1 MVNTLRI
8 VLGYFKNNV
17 FNILLNLKGD
27 FMKPS
32 KFMSYTNSYY
42 STKDK
47 MIAGEA
53 EWQKIVKKNFVK
65 FKKAGA
71 IRQTVSEI
79 WNKEEIRIRE
89 MWEYRNEESFINCQ
103 KLIEEIEFELNEKY
117 DLKTKTFSNKGVI
130 LYENDF

>member
-1 MVNTLRI
+1 
-8 VLGYFKNNV
+8 
-17 FNILLNLKGD
+17 
-27 FMKPS
+27 MKPS
-32 KFMSYTNSYY
+32 KYMSYTNSHY
-42 STKDK
+42 STKDD
-47 MIAGEA
+47 MILGEA

-89 MWEYRNEESFINCQ
+89 MWEYKNEESFINCQ
-103 KLIEEIEFELNEKY
+103 KLVEEIEVELNEKY
-117 DLKTKTFSNKGVI
+117 KLKTKTFSNKGVI

>member
-1 MVNTLRI
+1 
-8 VLGYFKNNV
+8 
-17 FNILLNLKGD
+17 
-27 FMKPS
+27 MKSS

-42 STKDK
+42 KTIDD
-47 MIAGEA
+47 MNTGEI
-53 EWQKIVKKNFVK
+53 EWQKIVKKNPYK

-89 MWEYRNEESFINCQ
+89 MWEYKNEEAFINCQ
-103 KLIEEIEFELNEKY
+103 KLIKELEIELNEKH
-117 DLKTKTFSNKGVI
+117 DLGTKTYSNRGVI

>member
-89 MWEYRNEESFINCQ
+89 MWEYKNEESFINCQ

>member
-1 MVNTLRI
+1 MVTTLRI

-89 MWEYRNEESFINCQ
+89 MWEYKNEESFINCQ

>member
-1 MVNTLRI
+1 
-8 VLGYFKNNV
+8 
-17 FNILLNLKGD
+17 
-27 FMKPS
+27 MKPS
-32 KFMSYTNSYY
+32 KYMSYTNSYY
-42 STKDK
+42 STKDG
-47 MIAGEA
+47 MILGEA

-89 MWEYRNEESFINCQ
+89 MWEYKNEESFINCQ
-103 KLIEEIEFELNEKY
+103 KLIEEIEVELNEKY
-117 DLKTKTFSNKGVI
+117 ELKTKTFSNKGVI

>member
-1 MVNTLRI
+1 
-8 VLGYFKNNV
+8 
-17 FNILLNLKGD
+17 
-27 FMKPS
+27 MKPS
-32 KFMSYTNSYY
+32 KYMSYTNSYY
-42 STKDK
+42 SIKDN
-47 MIAGEA
+47 MISGEA

-89 MWEYRNEESFINCQ
+89 MWEYKNEESFINCQ
-103 KLIEEIEFELNEKY
+103 KLIKEIEIELNKKY
-117 DLKTKTFSNKGVI
+117 DLETKTFSNRGVI

>member
-1 MVNTLRI
+1 MVSDQ
-8 VLGYFKNNV
+8 FKNNL
-17 FNILLNLKGD
+17 FNILFNCNGN
-27 FMKPS
+27 FMKSS

-42 STKDK
+42 KTKDD
-47 MIAGEA
+47 MNAGET
-53 EWQKIVKKNFVK
+53 EWQKIVKKNFDR

-89 MWEYRNEESFINCQ
+89 MWEYENEEAFINCQ
-103 KLIEEIEFELNEKY
+103 KLIKEIEIELNKKY
-117 DLKTKTFSNKGVI
+117 DLETKTFSNRGAI